1 MMILLVKFKLG
12 AADSHTF
19 SASKDNPTLFSI
31 KLIENAIQS
40 TVKFRHKRNRR
51 DSSLNT
57 VV

>member
-1 MMILLVKFKLG
+1 MILLVKFKLG
-12 AADSHTF
+12 AADSHAF

-31 KLIENAIQS
+31 KLIENA

-51 DSSLNT
+51 DSLLNT